1 MRNVGIGLCVFGL
14 VLCLLGITGVELPDL
29 SRNLKSTKSAVEKFN
44 DLHKTSTREENVSNF
59 SSQESNKNY
68 YDEQPIEH
76 QVYKEEPNY
85 SKIYKN
91 NVRNPN
97 DYVAGSDGK
106 IYENKP
112 CFNCSGEGLTFSINP
127 ATGQKQAEVCNA
139 CEGVGQIGY

>member
-1 MRNVGIGLCVFGL
+1 MKNVGVGLCIFGL
-14 VLCLLGITGVELPDL
+14 ILCVLGMTGVELPAL
-29 SRNLKSTKSAVEKFN
+29 SRNLKSTKSAVEKVKE
-44 DLHKTSTREENVSNF
+44 LHTTSTKEDNVSNF
-59 SSQESNKNY
+59 SYQESNQNY

-97 DYVAGSDGK
+97 DYVAGSDGR

-112 CFNCSGEGLTFSINP
+112 CFNCSGDGFTFFINP
-127 ATGQKQAEVCNA
+127 ATGQKETEICRA
-139 CEGVGQIGY
+139 CDGVGQIGY